1 LKTYI
6 FILFFYSTFVISYF
20 AEQYMTR
27 LETYHTNTIA
37 LAKKT
42 FHSTINSFELSHD
55 SFHAIYADS
64 LSYILAQS
72 NGASKQKRE
81 LLREKLNTLLIDFY
95 NATSLNSLA
104 GLIFVDRENNVL
116 LRMHKQQQY
125 DDKIDEIR
133 PSFKT
138 LSEDFLYKKGL
149 ALGKYLDAYRYQY
162 PLFYDGVYVGAYEYS
177 VSFEY
182 ILREMKKIYANQY
195 MLLLRE
201 GMQGYENVTLDAQ
214 VFYYNKRSSFDSF
227 DKKRFEYIVEEK
239 LLDGLL
245 RKDDVMIIDYRFKD
259 ECYSLVVC
267 PQKDINSK
275 DIGIMLVDILQS
287 PRDQYRKDFIIEVL
301 LAIFL
306 GLLVFIFAYK
316 EKQHNQYVRE
326 LLNVQNQMLIVTN
339 GTQLIDANDTFF
351 KFFEYKNLKEFISE
365 HDCVCDFFIED
376 NECLGKFVDGLL
388 WTEYIQKHPDKK
400 HCVKILDKSLDRK
413 KVFELEWVLFEK
425 TFNLFISFRDITEE
439 LYEKQE
445 LENRANYDSLTGI
458 YNRER
463 FNHFLSKHI
472 DQAMQES
479 THFSL
484 IMFDIDHFKKINDTL
499 GHDVGDSV
507 LKELASLISSQIREG
522 DIFARWGGE
531 EFMIIAPLALSHAH
545 SFAEKLRRVIE
556 EHRFRGVKELRC
568 SFGVVSFRKT
578 DTQQTLTKRVDE
590 MLYKAKHQGRNC
602 VISA

>member
-1 LKTYI
+1 MKTYI
-6 FILFFYSTFVISYF
+6 FLFFFYATFVIAYF
-20 AEQYMTR
+20 AEQYTTR
-27 LETYHTNTIA
+27 LEIYHINTIA

-64 LSYILAQS
+64 ISHVLAYS
-72 NGASKQKRE
+72 NGASKQTRE
-81 LLREKLNTLLIDFY
+81 ILREELNTLLIDFY
-95 NATSLNSLA
+95 NATSLNALA
-104 GLIFVDRENNVL
+104 GLTFVDRDGFVL
-116 LRMHKQQQY
+116 LRMHQQQQY

-138 LSEDFLYKKGL
+138 LAEDFLYQKGL
-149 ALGKYLDAYRYQY
+149 ALEKSLDAYRYQY

-195 MLLLRE
+195 MLLLYDN
-201 GMQGYENVTLDAQ
+201 MQGYQKILLSSKSL
-214 VFYYNKRSSFDSF
+214 YYNKLSSFDSF
-227 DKKRFEYIVEEK
+227 DKKRFEYILKER
-239 LLDGLL
+239 LLDDLL
-245 RKDDVMIIDYRFKD
+245 LKDDVVIIDYNFED

-267 PQKDINSK
+267 PQKDINNK
-275 DIGIMLVDILQS
+275 DLGIMLVDVLHS

-301 LAIFL
+301 LSLFL
-306 GLLVFIFAYK
+306 GFIIFIFAYK
-316 EKQHNQYVRE
+316 KKQHNQYVRE

-339 GTQLIDANDTFF
+339 GTRLIDANDTFF
-351 KFFEYKNLKEFISE
+351 KFFEYKNLKEFVSE
-365 HDCVCDFFIED
+365 HDCVCDFFIEED
-376 NECLGKFVDGLL
+376 GCLGKFVDGFL
-388 WTEYIQKHPDKK
+388 WTEYVQKHQDKK
-400 HCVKILDKSLDRK
+400 HCVKLLDKRSQQK

-472 DQAMQES
+472 DQAMQEN

-507 LKELASLISSQIREG
+507 LKELAALISSQIREG

-545 SFAEKLRRVIE
+545 SFAEKLRKVIE
-556 EHRFRGVKELRC
+556 GHRFTGVKELRC
-568 SFGVVSFRKT
+568 SFGVVSFRKK
-578 DTQQTLTKRVDE
+578 DTTQTLTKRVDE